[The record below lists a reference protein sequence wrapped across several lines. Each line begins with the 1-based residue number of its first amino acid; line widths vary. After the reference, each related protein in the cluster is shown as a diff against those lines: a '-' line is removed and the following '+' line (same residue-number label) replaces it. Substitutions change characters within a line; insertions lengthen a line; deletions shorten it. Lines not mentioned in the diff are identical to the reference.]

1 MGNFSKNSVYFQ
13 KSKLY
18 FLKSKPYFFENV
30 RIPENRTLDNGFM
43 ETRDF
48 ACEAP
53 REGAVK
59 DLLHTETRMDSGM
72 WRGEGLFSFFSVER
86 ENRW

>member
-1 MGNFSKNSVYFQ
+1 M
-13 KSKLY
+13 
-18 FLKSKPYFFENV
+18 ENV
-30 RIPENRTLDNGFM
+30 RIPEIRTLDNGFM

-72 WRGEGLFSFFSVER
+72 
-86 ENRW
+86 